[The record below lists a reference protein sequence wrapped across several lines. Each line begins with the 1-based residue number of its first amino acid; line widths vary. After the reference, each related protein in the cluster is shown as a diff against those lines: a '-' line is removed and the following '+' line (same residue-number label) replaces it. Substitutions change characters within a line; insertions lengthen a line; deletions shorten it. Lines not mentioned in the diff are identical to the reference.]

1 MAEFNAKAAPLRRL
15 TQARLWDGNAEF
27 FKVRLETGSLSDAR
41 EAVGFIPWMFDL
53 PEAGKGYEAAW
64 AQLADPQG
72 FASPLDLTTAERR
85 HPQFRSHGVGTCE
98 SEGAVWP
105 FATSQMFSALTNVLR
120 DYPVGQASRL
130 SPSYRGLNSETG
142 GTSVPRDYF
151 STFLTCVRSQ
161 HADGKPYVGEYLDK
175 VTGDWIN
182 GKDGRSRYCNHSTFA
197 GLLITGVLGLRPHAD
212 DTVEVHPLLPPETWD
227 WCCLDGVKDHGR
239 LLTVLWDKDRRRY
252 GWVSGLQVLT
262 AGKEIA
268 RADSL
273 HPAFG
278 KLP

>member
-1 MAEFNAKAAPLRRL
+1 MAEFNAKAVPLRRL

-41 EAVGFIPWMFDL
+41 EAVGFILWMFDL

-72 FASPLDLTTAERR
+72 FASPLGLTTAERR

-105 FATSQMFSALTNVLR
+105 FATSQMLSALT
-120 DYPVGQASRL
+120 P
-130 SPSYRGLNSETG
+130 
-142 GTSVPRDYF
+142 VPRDYF

-161 HADGKPYVGEYLDK
+161 HADGKPYIGEYLDK

-227 WCCLDGVKDHGR
+227 WCCLDGVKDRGR

-252 GWVSGLQVLT
+252 GRVSGLQVLT

>member
-1 MAEFNAKAAPLRRL
+1 MDKNVRAPGGLVIARRARKPGLVAEFNAKAAPLRRL

-72 FASPLDLTTAERR
+72 FASPFDLTTAERR

-105 FATSQMFSALTNVLR
+105 FATSQMFSALKL
-120 DYPVGQASRL
+120 
-130 SPSYRGLNSETG
+130 
-142 GTSVPRDYF
+142 VPRDYF
-151 STFLTCVRSQ
+151 STFLTCVRSR
-161 HADGKPYVGEYLDK
+161 HADGNPYIGEYLDE

-182 GKDGRSRYCNHSTFA
+182 GKDGRRRYCNHSTFA
-197 GLLITGVLGLRPHAD
+197 GLLITGVLGLRSHAD

-252 GWVSGLQVLT
+252 GRVSGLQVLT